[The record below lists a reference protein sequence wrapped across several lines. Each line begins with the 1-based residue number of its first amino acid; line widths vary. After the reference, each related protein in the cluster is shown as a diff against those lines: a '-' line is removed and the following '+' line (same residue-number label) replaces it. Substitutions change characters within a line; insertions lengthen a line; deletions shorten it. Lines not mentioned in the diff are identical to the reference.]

1 VKFLQSLRHIA
12 VALTLLSSSTAL
24 GQTSADPGEIERRI
38 EQLRPEPERAVPP
51 GVVVPT
57 RPEAPVGKDGIS
69 FVLTGVVIEGA
80 TTITPAALAP
90 LYAEFLAREV
100 GRAELEEITAR
111 IAKRY
116 EDAGYFLTRAV
127 IPVQDV
133 QGGVVSV
140 RVTEGYIAA
149 VRFEGAS
156 AQETLLN
163 SYRARFTQ
171 ERPVRLATVE
181 RAVLL
186 INNLPGV
193 TVNDVQVA
201 AQDDA
206 GAYELVVVA
215 GYDSTAGNVF
225 LDNRGTPEVGRQQAF
240 GSLAFNSIL
249 GMGEQI
255 QLSMATVPNDT
266 SELVYGQIAVRQA
279 VGTHGTQV
287 GTSLSGSAIEA
298 GGALESQSTES
309 RSLTVAGDISHP
321 VLLSREQALTLRVK
335 AEVRHITEER
345 FNTETMDDRIRV
357 VRGQIDYALQDGLQG
372 TNFIVL
378 EASQGLDI
386 LAATEASDSN
396 RSRNDA
402 DGSFTKFKLDA
413 VRLQQI
419 WGPFSLRLAGQGQVS
434 LDPLLSS
441 EEFLLGGGQFG
452 RAYDFGEISGE
463 DGVAGSAELR
473 IGDNPDLDFL
483 SRYEFYGF
491 YDRGTLWDRSAASGE
506 GHETLSSAGGGI
518 RLTVTPNLQ
527 TSFEAAKPLNRAA
540 ESTGDKGVR
549 VFFSLSAQF

>member
-1 VKFLQSLRHIA
+1 MA
-12 VALTLLSSSTAL
+12 
-24 GQTSADPGEIERRI
+24 QTSADPSEIERRI
-38 EQLRPEPERAVPP
+38 EQLRPEPRREAPP
-51 GVVVPT
+51 DVVAPV
-57 RPEAPVGKDGIS
+57 RPEGPAAKDGLS

-80 TTITPAALAP
+80 TVIEPAALAP
-90 LYAEFLAREV
+90 AYTEFLARQV
-100 GRAELEEITAR
+100 GRAELEEISAR

-116 EDAGYFLTRAV
+116 EEAGYFLTRAV
-127 IPVQDV
+127 IPAQDV
-133 QGGVVSV
+133 QGGIVRV

-156 AQETLLN
+156 AQQSLLN
-163 SYRARFTQ
+163 GYGPRFTQ

-201 AQDDA
+201 AQDDN
-206 GAYELVVVA
+206 GAYELVVVTRYA
-215 GYDSTAGNVF
+215 STAGNMF
-225 LDNRGTPEVGRQQAF
+225 LDNRGTPEVGRNQAF

-255 QLSMATVPNDT
+255 QLSLATVPDDT
-266 SELVYGQIAVRQA
+266 SELAYGQIAVRQA
-279 VGTHGTQV
+279 VGTYGTQI
-287 GTSLSGSAIEA
+287 GTSVSGSAIEA
-298 GGALESQSTES
+298 GGALESQNTES
-309 RSLTVAGDISHP
+309 RSLTVTGDISHP
-321 VLLSREQALTLRVK
+321 VLLSREHALTLRAK

-345 FNTETMDDRIRV
+345 FNTETIDDRLRV
-357 VRGQIDYALQDGLQG
+357 VRGQIDYAFQDGLQG
-372 TNFIVL
+372 TNFFVF

-386 LAATEASDSN
+386 LAATEAGDSN

-402 DGSFTKFKLDA
+402 DGGFTKFKLDA

-473 IGDNPDLDFL
+473 IGDNPDLDYL

-491 YDRGTLWDRSAASGE
+491 YDRGTLWDRNAASGE

-518 RLTVTPNLQ
+518 RLTVLPNLQ